1 MDVSVV
7 IINYRSTQL
16 AIESINSIKKYT
28 KEIDFELIVVD
39 NDSQDGSENLLKKD
53 HPDIIF
59 MQTGYNSGFARANNV
74 GFKIAQGKYILLLNA
89 DTLLFDN
96 VLKKCFQKMEN
107 DTSIA
112 SIGGLQLNSDKSPMP
127 YYKNSAI
134 FRRTLYILPQIGLL
148 NDLIQKLIPEPIYEN
163 PNQTDL
169 LGGAFMF
176 VRKEAIEIIGGLD
189 ENFFM
194 YAEDVEWS
202 GRLRKAGKLC
212 YFGDI
217 QFIHLENM
225 TDYRRTRISWTNRFG
240 TQMLVSNLLWIR
252 KEKGLLAYLIL
263 IFHYLSLSISFFLW
277 KITVNIINFRNPFFQ
292 LDSQK
297 IFALKTKVLLK
308 YFLKTVFN
316 QKSFYK
322 ISPEDNID
330 KVYQ

>member
-7 IINYRSTQL
+7 IINYHSAQL
-16 AIESINSIKKYT
+16 AIESIDSIKKYT
-28 KEIDFELIVVD
+28 KEIDFELILVD
-39 NDSQDGSENLLKKD
+39 NDSQDDSESLLKKA

-59 MQTGYNSGFARANNV
+59 IQTGYNAGFARANNA
-74 GFKIAQGKYILLLNA
+74 GFKIAKGKYILLLNA

-112 SIGGLQLNSDKSPMP
+112 SIGGLQLDYSKSPMP
-127 YYKNSAI
+127 YYRNSAI
-134 FRRTLYILPQIGLL
+134 FRRTFYIFPQIGFF
-148 NDLIQKLIPEPIYEN
+148 NDLIQKLIPEPTYEN
-163 PNQTDL
+163 PNETDML
-169 LGGAFMF
+169 VGAFMF
-176 VRKEAIEIIGGLD
+176 VRKEIIEKIGGLD

-194 YAEDVEWS
+194 YGEDNEWS

-212 YFGDI
+212 YFDDV

-225 TDYRRTRISWTNRFG
+225 TDYRRTRISWINRFG
-240 TQMLVSNLLWIR
+240 TQMLVSNFLWIR

-263 IFHYLSLSISFFLW
+263 IFHYLTLAIIFFIW

-292 LDSQK
+292 LNSQK

-308 YFLKTVFN
+308 FFLKTAFN
-316 QKSFYK
+316 QKGFYK
-322 ISPEDNID
+322 ISSKDNVD
-330 KVYQ
+330 KKFQ